1 MTGTVRILS
10 IDGGG
15 IRGLIPALLLE
26 WLEARTG
33 RPIAESFHMVAGTST
48 GGILAAGLCA
58 PRADG
63 GARFSAADLAG
74 FYRDEGPRI
83 FRRSLWHGVASLGGT
98 VDEKYTADALE
109 QALQRR
115 FGDLSLSQTRTELLI
130 TSYDI
135 ERRNPH
141 FFKSWKARGEWLRRG
156 ERAAQ
161 REFRLRDVARATS
174 AAPTYFEPAW
184 VHNGAGEHFALVD
197 GGVFAN
203 NPAMCAVA
211 SARALYPKARRYL
224 IVSLGT
230 GQAQRPIPYEHARDW
245 GLIGWA
251 RPILSV
257 IFDGVSDTVDYQLAQ
272 EFPRGYHRFQTDLSE
287 GVNDDMD
294 DASAHNLEH
303 LERKANA
310 LIRSQGATLRRLA
323 RTLRRPPDP
332 RAGFL

>member
-1 MTGTVRILS
+1 MGGTVRILS

-15 IRGLIPALLLE
+15 IRGLIPAVLLE

-33 RPIAESFHMVAGTST
+33 RPISETFHLIAGTST

-58 PRADG
+58 PRIDG
-63 GARFSAADLAG
+63 GARFSAADLVG
-74 FYRDEGPRI
+74 FYLDDGPEI
-83 FRRSLWHGVASLGGT
+83 FHRSLWHGVSSLGGT
-98 VDEKYTADALE
+98 VDEKYPADALE
-109 QALQRR
+109 RVLQRR
-115 FGDLSLSQTRTELLI
+115 FGDLSLSQARTELLI
-130 TSYDI
+130 TSYDL

-141 FFKSWKARGEWLRRG
+141 FFKSWKARGERLRGR
-156 ERAAQ
+156 ESAAQ

-184 VHNGAGEHFALVD
+184 IRNAAGEYFALVD

-230 GQAQRPIPYEHARDW
+230 GQAQRPIPYDEARDW

-257 IFDGVSDTVDYQLAQ
+257 IFDGVSDTVDYQLIQ
-272 EFPRGYHRFQTDLSE
+272 QFPRGYHRFQTDLSA

-294 DASAHNLEH
+294 DAGPDNLRR
-303 LERKANA
+303 LQAKAET
-310 LIRSQGATLRRLA
+310 LIQTRREDLRRLA
-323 RTLRRPPDP
+323 RQLRRAPDP
-332 RAGFL
+332 RPELS

>member
-1 MTGTVRILS
+1 MAGTVRILS

-15 IRGLIPALLLE
+15 IRGLIPAVLLE
-26 WLEARTG
+26 WLEARIG
-33 RPIAESFHMVAGTST
+33 RPISETFHLIAGTST

-58 PRADG
+58 PRG
-63 GARFSAADLAG
+63 GGPRFSAADLVG
-74 FYRDEGPRI
+74 FYRDDGPEI
-83 FRRSLWHGVASLGGT
+83 FHSGLWHGVASLGGT
-98 VDEKYTADALE
+98 VDERYPADALE
-109 QALQRR
+109 RVLQRR
-115 FGDLSLSQTRTELLI
+115 FGDLSLSQARTELLI
-130 TSYDI
+130 TSYDL

-141 FFKSWKARGEWLRRG
+141 FFKSWKARGERLRG
-156 ERAAQ
+156 QESAAQ

-184 VHNGAGEHFALVD
+184 VRNAAGERFALVD

-211 SARALYPKARRYL
+211 SARALYPKAGRYL

-230 GQAQRPIPYEHARDW
+230 GQAQRPIPYDQARDW

-257 IFDGVSDTVDYQLAQ
+257 IFDGVSDTVDYQLIQ
-272 EFPRGYHRFQTDLSE
+272 QFPRGYHRFQTDLSA

-294 DASAHNLEH
+294 DADPDN
-303 LERKANA
+303 
-310 LIRSQGATLRRLA
+310 LRRLQA
-323 RTLRRPPDP
+323 KAEDLIQTRREDLRRLVRQLRRAPDP
-332 RAGFL
+332 RPEFS